1 MNLELEDKVAL
12 VTGSSRGIGKA
23 IAQALHREGCR
34 VMLNGRTEA
43 PLAAS
48 CSELGGRAAYHV
60 ADTTQADACCAL
72 TEATVARWGGVDVLV
87 CNVGSGASVKPGE
100 ETPAEWQRVFG
111 INFASATNM
120 VEAARAALARS
131 RGAIVCISSI
141 CGVQTIAGAPLPYSA
156 AKAAL
161 NSYVRGAARPLGSL
175 GIRINAVA
183 PGNILFEGSVWEGK
197 LRQDPAAVNA
207 MLANEV
213 ALARLGHPAEVADL
227 VCFLASPRAG
237 YATGAV
243 YVIDGGQVRS

>member
-1 MNLELEDKVAL
+1 
-12 VTGSSRGIGKA
+12 
-23 IAQALHREGCR
+23 
-34 VMLNGRTEA
+34 MLNGRTEA
-43 PLAAS
+43 PLAAT
-48 CSELGGRAAYHV
+48 CSELGERAAYHL
-60 ADTTQADACCAL
+60 ADTTKPDACSGL
-72 TEATVARWGGVDVLV
+72 IEATVARWGGVDILV

-100 ETPAEWQRVFG
+100 ETPAEWKRAFG
-111 INFASATNM
+111 VNFASTTNM
-120 VEAARAALARS
+120 VEAARDTLARS

-141 CGVQTIAGAPLPYSA
+141 CGVETIAGAPLPYSA

-197 LRQDPAAVNA
+197 LKEDKAAVNT
-207 MLANEV
+207 MLASEV
-213 ALARLGHPAEVADL
+213 ALARLGQPAEVADL

-237 YATGAV
+237 YATGGV